1 MPKCDQKSR
10 LITLRSCVN
19 NPAHG
24 FPLLL
29 TQSARTETRLPV
41 HDLPFQS
48 AADQI
53 SAIASGEVSSEELLD
68 VYLSRI
74 GTHNARLNAIVTLD
88 TDRARREARE
98 ADAKRASGAELGP
111 LHGLPITL
119 KDSYETAGLRTA
131 CGRPDLKA
139 YVPEQDA
146 EAVRRL
152 RAAGAVIIG
161 KTNMPAGNQD
171 VQADNPV
178 FGPTLNPW
186 NTTRTSGGSAGG
198 GAVATAAGLTA
209 FDFGSEI
216 GGSTRIPAH
225 FNGLYGHK
233 ATWRSIPLI
242 GHVPGGPGVGRWGEI
257 DLACAGAQVREARD
271 LVPILRATV
280 GPPER
285 DGGFGYTLA
294 PPRASEL
301 GGFRVAV
308 WTEDPSCPVDDDVA
322 AAMDDALNAL
332 RAAGA
337 KVDVRPTSLPVSMA
351 TSHDVFLRL
360 LFGAFTYD
368 RSGLTPASNAALL
381 ARVVQRPRG
390 EAMYALR
397 GTFQSHYS
405 WLQADV
411 ERHELRQRWTE
422 FFRDFDVLLM
432 PVTSTTAPPHHDKPI
447 DRFGRRILVN
457 GQSRPYWEQVKWSAI
472 ANVAGSPATTV
483 PVRTGRDG
491 MPVGLQAM
499 GPSGGDL
506 TTIKFAELLGQE
518 LAGYQPPPAF
528 A

>member
-1 MPKCDQKSR
+1 MR
-10 LITLRSCVN
+10 
-19 NPAHG
+19 
-24 FPLLL
+24 
-29 TQSARTETRLPV
+29 
-41 HDLPFQS
+41 DLPFQS
-48 AADQI
+48 AADQL
-53 SAIASGEVSSEELLD
+53 SALASGEISSAELLE

-74 GTHNARLNAIVTLD
+74 GAHNERLNAIVTLD
-88 TDRARREARE
+88 VERARREAGN

-111 LHGLPITL
+111 LHGLPITV
-119 KDSYETAGLRTA
+119 KDSYETAGLRTV
-131 CGRPDLKA
+131 CGRPDLKD
-139 YVPEQDA
+139 YVPDRDA

-186 NTTRTSGGSAGG
+186 NTARTSGGSAGG

-216 GGSTRIPAH
+216 GGSTRIPSH

-242 GHVPGGPGVGRWGEI
+242 GHVPGAPGVGRWGES

-271 LVPILRATV
+271 LVPLLLATV

-285 DGGFGYTLA
+285 DGGFSYTLA
-294 PPRASEL
+294 PPRANKL
-301 GGFRVAV
+301 GDFRVAV
-308 WTEDPSCPVDDDVA
+308 WTEDALCPVDHEVEA
-322 AAMDDALNAL
+322 AVDDALTAL
-332 RAAGA
+332 ETAGA
-337 KVDVRPTSLPVSMA
+337 KVRRQPADLPVSMA

-368 RSGLTPASNAALL
+368 RSGLTAASNAALL
-381 ARVVQRPRG
+381 ARAAQRPRA
-390 EAMYALR
+390 EARYALR

-411 ERHELRQRWTE
+411 ARHEIRERWVE
-422 FFRDFDVLLM
+422 FFREFDVVLM
-432 PVTSTTAPPHHDKPI
+432 PVTPTTAPPHHNKPI
-447 DRFGRRILVN
+447 DRFGRRIQVN
-457 GQSRPYWEQVKWSAI
+457 GRSRPYWDQVKWSAV

-483 PVRTGRDG
+483 PVRTARDG
-491 MPVGLQAM
+491 LPVGLQVM

-518 LAGYQPPPAF
+518 LEGYQPPPAF

>member
-1 MPKCDQKSR
+1 MR
-10 LITLRSCVN
+10 
-19 NPAHG
+19 
-24 FPLLL
+24 
-29 TQSARTETRLPV
+29 
-41 HDLPFQS
+41 DLPFQS
-48 AADQI
+48 AVDQL
-53 SAIASGEVSSEELLD
+53 SALASGEVSSEELLE

-74 GTHNARLNAIVTLD
+74 NAHNQTLNAIVTLD
-88 TDRARREARE
+88 VERARSAARK

-119 KDSYETAGLRTA
+119 KDSYETAGLRTV
-131 CGRPDLKA
+131 CGRPHLRD

-186 NTTRTSGGSAGG
+186 NTARTSGGSAGG

-257 DLACAGAQVREARD
+257 DLACAGAQVRAARD
-271 LVPILRATV
+271 LVPVLHATV

-285 DGGFGYTLA
+285 DGGFSYTLA
-294 PPRASEL
+294 PPRASSL
-301 GGFRVAV
+301 DGFRVAV
-308 WTEDPSCPVDDDVA
+308 WPEDPSCPVDHDVA
-322 AAMDDALNAL
+322 TAMDDALSAL
-332 RAAGA
+332 KAAGA
-337 KVDVRPTSLPVSMA
+337 KVELRPPGLPGDMA
-351 TSHDVFLRL
+351 SSHDIFLRL

-368 RSGLTPASNAALL
+368 RSGLTAASNTALL
-381 ARVVQRPRG
+381 ARLVQHPRG
-390 EAMYALR
+390 EALYALR

-411 ERHELRQRWTE
+411 ARHELRQRWTE

-432 PVTSTTAPPHHDKPI
+432 PVTPTTAPPHHNKPI
-447 DRFGRRILVN
+447 DRFGRRIQVDER
-457 GQSRPYWEQVKWSAI
+457 SRPYWDQVKWSAI
-472 ANVAGSPATTV
+472 ANVAGSPATTI

-491 MPVGLQAM
+491 LPVGLQAM

-506 TTIKFAELLGQE
+506 TTVKFAELLGRE
-518 LAGYQPPPAF
+518 LEGYQPPPAF
-528 A
+528 L